1 MDDDMSITHPL
12 MTDASR
18 LQEPVRVEPLHVVV
32 AGDDPDFIDSLV
44 ELLEDPS
51 RGARVSVCAGPG
63 EALHL
68 YRRDPADVMIVDGGC
83 DTAGV
88 KGMILGLPTWN
99 VSVIALVDDPVEL
112 WEVPPD
118 APRFTALSRGLDARE
133 VLELLHQEVCWEVPV
148 N

>member
-1 MDDDMSITHPL
+1 MDDEMSSIHTSPETYRHQ
-12 MTDASR
+12 DSFR
-18 LQEPVRVEPLHVVV
+18 SEPLHVVV
-32 AGDDPDFIDSLV
+32 AGDDPEFIDALV
-44 ELLEDPS
+44 ELLEEPS

-83 DTAGV
+83 DVTGV

-112 WEVPPD
+112 WEIPPD
-118 APRFTALSRGLDARE
+118 APRFTALSRGLEARE